1 MYEKTVLPNG
11 VRVVSAYAPQS
22 YSTAISLYFGVGSRH
37 ESMELSGVSH
47 FLEHM
52 LFKGTQCRPSARAI
66 SEAVEGV
73 GGMLN
78 AGTGREYT
86 TYWTKLPAEYTER
99 GLSLLAD
106 MAQHSLIEPEEVERE
121 RRVILEEIKGREDSP
136 GRLAVGILDGLLWSE
151 QPLGREV
158 AGSEDTV
165 SGITREHMA
174 AHAARYYTAG
184 NLVVSCAGPVEHE
197 RVVAWA
203 SDVLRDIA
211 TGSGE
216 QGVVP
221 GHTGGARRVELAGKP
236 VKQANFSL
244 GFPAISYEDPRR
256 YALNILDSVLG
267 GGMSSRLFLEVRER
281 RGLAYSVGSYAQ
293 QYRDDGAF
301 IVHAAVAPEQLG
313 ASLGAVFEQLDRIAT
328 EPLDADDLARVK
340 RYIKGRTVMGLEA
353 SRGLATWGGRQELL
367 RDRIRDL
374 DEVLAEV
381 DAVTAEDVLAL
392 AGAIFVPGVS
402 CLAVVGPF
410 EDAGEIE
417 PLIDGR

>member
-1 MYEKTVLPNG
+1 MYEKTVLPSG
-11 VRVVSAYAPQS
+11 VRVVSVYAPQS

-37 ESMELSGVSH
+37 ETMELSGVSH

-52 LFKGTQCRPSARAI
+52 LFKGTQSRPSARAV
-66 SEAVEGV
+66 SETVEGV
-73 GGMLN
+73 GGVLN

-86 TYWTKLPAEYTER
+86 TYWTKLPAEYSER

-106 MAQHSLIEPEEVERE
+106 MAQHPLIEPDEVERE
-121 RRVILEEIKGREDSP
+121 RRVILEEIKGQEDSP
-136 GRLAVGILDGLLWSE
+136 GRLAVGMLDGLLWSA

-165 SGITREHMA
+165 QAITREHLT
-174 AHAARYYTAG
+174 AHASRYYTAD
-184 NLVVSCAGPVEHE
+184 NLVVSCAGPVQHE
-197 RVVAWA
+197 QVVAWS
-203 SDVLRDIA
+203 SDALRDIA
-211 TGSGE
+211 AGNGG
-216 QGVVP
+216 QAVVP
-221 GHTGGARRVELAGKP
+221 GLTGGVRRVGLADKP

-256 YALNILDSVLG
+256 YAMNILDAVLG

-313 ASLGAVFEQLDRIAT
+313 HSLGAVFEQLGRLAT
-328 EPLDADDLARVK
+328 APLDADDLARVK
-340 RYIKGRTVMGLEA
+340 RYIKGRTVMGLEG

-367 RDRIRDL
+367 RDRIRGL

-381 DAVTAEDVLAL
+381 DAVTAQDVMAL
-392 AGAIFVPGVS
+392 ACAIFIPGVS
-402 CLAVVGPF
+402 CLAVIGPF
-410 EDAGEIE
+410 EDAGKIE
-417 PLIDGR
+417 PLLDGW